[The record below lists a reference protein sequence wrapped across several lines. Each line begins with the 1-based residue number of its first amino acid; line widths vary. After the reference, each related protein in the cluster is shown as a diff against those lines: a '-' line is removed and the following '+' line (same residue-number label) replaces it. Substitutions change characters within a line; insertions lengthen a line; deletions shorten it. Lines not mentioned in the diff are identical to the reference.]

1 MRGQQLSNFLSFL
14 VVTCI
19 KHTLKNALLSLK
31 HIGGKIVSQ
40 CTTKKTLQK
49 TKKINLN
56 EI

>member
-1 MRGQQLSNFLSFL
+1 MHGQQLSNFLSFL